1 MPTVVC
7 PFLRSCL
14 DLGLKGAYDFLD
26 GFVTSHICDVGAGMH
41 TLWNATVATPFSYQ
55 IDTPHTTRGAARE
68 HMRGLLQGFAQ
79 ALEELTERP
88 LTADALAA
96 AVASHNRQ
104 RALVRELYQLKKAD
118 PPLLS
123 GAETLLTLKAVH
135 SLPVDEGSE
144 LVEEVIAEARQRPDL
159 PPRTSK
165 RLLLWGSVLDDTALL
180 DMIESLD
187 ATVVM
192 DDICVGS
199 RAFFDD
205 VAETSDPVDGL
216 ARHYLENIRC
226 PRTFRAADSRATTKD
241 YGADLESRFSYL
253 AGYVRDWKVHGV
265 IAQSVRYC
273 DTHGYE
279 VVAVRDYLDGLGL
292 PSLYLEHDYTRGAL
306 APLRTRVQGFLEI
319 LG

>member
-1 MPTVVC
+1 VVC

-55 IDTPHTTRGAARE
+55 IDTPHTTRAAARE

-88 LTADALAA
+88 LAPDALAA
-96 AVASHNRQ
+96 AIADHNRQ
-104 RALVRELYQLKKAD
+104 RGLVRELYQLRKED

-123 GAETLLTLKAVH
+123 GAETLLTLKAVQ

-144 LVEEVIAEARQRPDL
+144 LVEEVIAEARRRSDGPT
-159 PPRTSK
+159 RRSA

-187 ATVVM
+187 ANVVM

-205 VAETSDPVDGL
+205 VAETPDPFDGL
-216 ARHYLENIRC
+216 AHHYLEAIRC
-226 PRTFRAADSRATTKD
+226 PRTFRAADHRATTKN
-241 YGADLESRFSYL
+241 YGTDIESRFSYL
-253 AGYVRDWKVHGV
+253 AGYVRDWKVDGV
-265 IAQSVRYC
+265 VAQSVRYC